1 MLDWL
6 DNIWNHLSFSVFMD
20 QSNFAI
26 FAAGFMAICLVAY
39 FMTRW
44 REFLVLLLA
53 GLIYLVP
60 FILIQL

>member
-1 MLDWL
+1 MLNWL
-6 DNIWNHLSFSVFMD
+6 ENIWNHLSFSALTD

-26 FAAGFMAICLVAY
+26 FALAFMVICLVAY
-39 FMTRW
+39 FLTRW

-60 FILIQL
+60 FVLIQL